1 MTTQQTQLHSQVQLP
16 PTPTKHPENAAGSI
30 TIDQAIFMIKA
41 GMLSLEG
48 AYYLFPPYVW
58 PLLPKPT
65 PKQPKRWSWLNL
77 LRRG

>member
-1 MTTQQTQLHSQVQLP
+1 MTTQQTHLRPQVQLP
-16 PTPTKHPENAAGSI
+16 PHFQPHPENAAAI
-30 TIDQAIFMIKA
+30 VTIEQAVFMIKA
-41 GMLSLEG
+41 DMLTLEG

-77 LRRG
+77 LRRR